1 MEEFDM
7 DRNEQI
13 EMNELFL
20 RLQSITERAG
30 QIADLIRQGELDLAK
45 TEMDELYIESVKSD
59 VRNLGSRIERIIEH
73 LLKLAYCDNYEDIK
87 RDAIG
92 WKISIDKQRK
102 DLYSSLDWGQQK
114 RQTNIIRGIENRLK
128 IIYDNAIHGYFVA
141 IEDNPSLYQN
151 KDFIPEECP
160 WTLEDLMDLKII
172 ELVEMLN
179 GHTGYYRQYLN
190 ENSPWKLN
198 LNPIEII
205 SDNNDTCDDE

>member
-1 MEEFDM
+1 M

-20 RLQSITERAG
+20 RLQSITERVG

-87 RDAIG
+87 RDARG

-141 IEDNPSLYQN
+141 IEDNSSLDQN
-151 KDFIPEECP
+151 KELIPEECP
-160 WTLEDLMDLKII
+160 WTFEDLMDLKII
-172 ELVEMLN
+172 DLVEMLN
-179 GHTGYYRQYLN
+179 GHTEYYRQYLN

-198 LNPIEII
+198 LNPIGIAL
-205 SDNNDTCDDE
+205 NNDADDDE

>member
-1 MEEFDM
+1 M

-20 RLQSITERAG
+20 RLQSITERVG

-59 VRNLGSRIERIIEH
+59 VRNLGSRVERIIEH

-87 RDAIG
+87 RDARG

-114 RQTNIIRGIENRLK
+114 RQTNIIRGIENRLT

-141 IEDNPSLYQN
+141 MEDNPSLDQN
-151 KDFIPEECP
+151 KELIPEECP
-160 WTLEDLMDLKII
+160 WTFEDLMDLKII
-172 ELVEMLN
+172 DLVEMLN
-179 GHTGYYRQYLN
+179 GHTEYYRQYLN
-190 ENSPWKLN
+190 ENSSWKLN
-198 LNPIEII
+198 LNPIGIAL
-205 SDNNDTCDDE
+205 NNDADDDE

>member
-1 MEEFDM
+1 M

-20 RLQSITERAG
+20 RLQSITERVG

-59 VRNLGSRIERIIEH
+59 VRNLGSRVERIIEH

-87 RDAIG
+87 RDARG

-114 RQTNIIRGIENRLK
+114 RQANIIRGIENRLT
-128 IIYDNAIHGYFVA
+128 IIYDNAVHAYFVA
-141 IEDNPSLYQN
+141 IEDNPSLDQN
-151 KDFIPEECP
+151 KELIPEECP
-160 WTLEDLMDLKII
+160 WAFEDLMDLKII
-172 ELVEMLN
+172 DLVEMLN
-179 GHTGYYRQYLN
+179 GHTGYYLQYLN

-198 LNPIEII
+198 LNPIGIAL
-205 SDNNDTCDDE
+205 NNDADDDE

>member
-1 MEEFDM
+1 M
-7 DRNEQI
+7 DKNEQI

-20 RLQSITERAG
+20 RLQSITERVG

-45 TEMDELYIESVKSD
+45 TEMDELYIESVRSD
-59 VRNLGSRIERIIEH
+59 VRNLGSRLERMIEH
-73 LLKLAYCDNYEDIK
+73 LLKLGYCSNQNDLN
-87 RDAIG
+87 RNARQ

-102 DLYSSLDWGQQK
+102 NLYSSLDWGQQK

-141 IEDNPSLYQN
+141 MEDNPSLDQN
-151 KDFIPEECP
+151 KELIPEECP
-160 WTLEDLMDLKII
+160 WTFEDLMDLKII

-198 LNPIEII
+198 LNPIGIK
-205 SDNNDTCDDE
+205 SDDVVDECDDE